1 MPGMNFPYQIKRTGR
16 RSRSISVR
24 VHGDGTVRVG
34 APDWVGLA
42 EIRDVVAEHSAWIA
56 ERLSA
61 VRAVQPQYVTG
72 TKHPYLGRAYPLEV
86 VNGNGRPAVQF
97 GRAGFRVVVARR
109 DPARVRTELQRWYR
123 ERAQSLL
130 GQRLERLTAKL
141 PWVGSTAESRI
152 KWRVRRMRTQWGS
165 CCETGLITLNTNLVK
180 APLKLIDYV
189 ILHELAHLKHH
200 DHGRRFQK
208 LMDAHM
214 SDWRERRRELNS
226 LGERLLFD

>member
-1 MPGMNFPYQIKRTGR
+1 MPGMNFPYQIKRTGS

-34 APDWVGLA
+34 APDWVRLA

-56 ERLSA
+56 ERLAA
-61 VRAVQPQYVTG
+61 VRAVQPRYVSG
-72 TKHPYLGRAYPLEV
+72 TKHPYLGRSYPLEV
-86 VNGNGRPAVQF
+86 VSGSGRPAVRF

-109 DPARVRTELQRWYR
+109 DAARVREELQRWYR
-123 ERAQSLL
+123 ERAQRLL
-130 GQRLERLTAKL
+130 CQRLTRLTEKL
-141 PWVGSTAESRI
+141 PWLSKLP

-200 DHGRRFQK
+200 DHGVRFQR

-214 SDWRERRRELNS
+214 KDWRERRRALNA
-226 LGERLLFD
+226 LGERLLYD

>member
-1 MPGMNFPYQIKRTGR
+1 MPGMNFAYQIKRTGA

-34 APDWVGLA
+34 APDWVRLG
-42 EIRDVVAEHSAWIA
+42 EIRDVVAEHSAWIN
-56 ERLSA
+56 ERLAA
-61 VRAVQPQYVTG
+61 VRAVQPQYVSG
-72 TKHPYLGRAYPLEV
+72 TKHPYLGRSYPLEV
-86 VNGNGRPAVQF
+86 VSGGGRPAVRF

-109 DPARVRTELQRWYR
+109 DPARVREEVRKELQRWYR
-123 ERAQSLL
+123 ERAQHLL
-130 GQRLERLTAKL
+130 GQRLERLSARLAWL
-141 PWVGSTAESRI
+141 PGVP

-165 CCETGLITLNTNLVK
+165 CCETGLITLNSNLVK

-200 DHGRRFQK
+200 DHGARFQR

-214 SDWRERRRELNS
+214 SDWRQRRRALNA

>member
-1 MPGMNFPYQIKRTGR
+1 MPGMNFAYQIKRTGA

-34 APDWVGLA
+34 APDWVRLA

-56 ERLSA
+56 ERLAA
-61 VRAVQPQYVTG
+61 VRAVLPQYVTG
-72 TKHPYLGRAYPLEV
+72 TKHPYLGRSYPLEV
-86 VNGNGRPAVQF
+86 VTGNGRPAVRF

-109 DPARVRTELQRWYR
+109 DPARVREELQRWYR
-123 ERAQSLL
+123 ERAQRLL
-130 GQRLERLTAKL
+130 GQRLERLTERL
-141 PWVGSTAESRI
+141 PWLSSSP

-165 CCETGLITLNTNLVK
+165 CCETGLVTLNTNLVK

-200 DHGRRFQK
+200 DHGARFQK

-214 SDWRERRRELNS
+214 SDWRARRRALNT
-226 LGERLLFD
+226 LGERLLYD